1 MTVVG
6 VGGFQETLDLTNRQI
21 HSDPVSGGAE
31 YGSVD
36 TLSQQLARD
45 GIDGFIRGSDK
56 VTDLLCRKVLAVAW
70 MRWIRDFHGDL
81 GEGVGVFLSQSNL
94 KVDDLRVG
102 RRRDP
107 RPA

>member
-1 MTVVG
+1 MTIQG
-6 VGGFQETLDLTNRQI
+6 VSRVQEALDLVNRQI

-31 YGSVD
+31 YGSID
-36 TLSQQLARD
+36 TLSQQLASD
-45 GIDGFIRGSDK
+45 GIDGFVRGSDK
-56 VTDLLCRKVLAVAW
+56 VTDLLCGKVLAVAW

-94 KVDDLRVG
+94 KIDDLRVG
-102 RRRDP
+102 RRRHP